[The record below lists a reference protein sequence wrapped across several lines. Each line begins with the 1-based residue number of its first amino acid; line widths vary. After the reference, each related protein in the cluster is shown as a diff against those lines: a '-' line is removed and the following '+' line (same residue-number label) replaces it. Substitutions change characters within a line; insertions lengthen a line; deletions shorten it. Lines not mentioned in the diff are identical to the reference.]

1 MRPILLKGHSRSLT
15 MIKYNREGDLLFS
28 CAKDHTPNL
37 WYSDTGERIG
47 TYVGHSGAVWACDVS
62 YHSERLLTAAADA
75 TVKLWDV
82 QNGEELFSFP
92 HTGPARSVN
101 FSTGD
106 KYFVSVADKF
116 SDRPAAVY
124 VYELADDVANQS
136 AEPVLTITN
145 HGHEGRITGAYWM
158 PLNKAIMTTGGDG
171 TIKLFDPKTGQL
183 LESHVI
189 HTGEITNVAFN
200 KSKTLAITSSKDN
213 TAKLLDVETLKVL
226 KVYETDRPVNSA
238 AISPIKE
245 HVVLGGGQEA
255 MSVTTTSGRVGKF
268 EARFF
273 HMVFQEEFGRVKGH
287 FGPINTI
294 AFHPNGKSYASGA
307 EDGYVRLHHFD
318 NDYLKLDALK

>member
-28 CAKDHTPNL
+28 CSKDHTPNL

-82 QNGEELFSFP
+82 QTGEELFSFP

-106 KYFVSVADKF
+106 KLFVSVADKF
-116 SDRPAAVY
+116 SDRPASVY
-124 VYELADDVANQS
+124 VYKLAEDVTQQS

-145 HGHEGRITGAYWM
+145 PHGQDVRITGAYWM

-171 TIKLFDPKTGQL
+171 SIKLFDPQTGEL
-183 LESHVI
+183 LESHSI

-200 KSKTLAITSSKDN
+200 KTKTLAITSSKDN
-213 TAKLLDVETLKVL
+213 TAKLLDVETMKVL
-226 KVYETDRPVNSA
+226 KVYETDRPVNS
-238 AISPIKE
+238 
-245 HVVLGGGQEA
+245 
-255 MSVTTTSGRVGKF
+255 
-268 EARFF
+268 
-273 HMVFQEEFGRVKGH
+273 
-287 FGPINTI
+287 
-294 AFHPNGKSYASGA
+294 
-307 EDGYVRLHHFD
+307 
-318 NDYLKLDALK
+318 